1 MSRDG
6 SGHLRIVGG
15 QWAGRTIEAPDD
27 RGVTR
32 PTTDRTRERIASMV
46 LSSFGLDLSD
56 VAVLDAFAGSGAL
69 GLEML
74 SRGAASCCFV
84 DRDRDAAA
92 RVRRNVRALGA
103 DRRAHVTC
111 GDVVCL
117 AQAGTLWGAPY
128 SLVLLDPPYAMD
140 AARVSG
146 LVASLVENG
155 LLAPRTRV
163 LYERA
168 ADAPGLE
175 VAGARL
181 AKSKSHGI
189 TAVDLLIMEGATA

>member
-1 MSRDG
+1 
-6 SGHLRIVGG
+6 
-15 QWAGRTIEAPDD
+15 
-27 RGVTR
+27 
-32 PTTDRTRERIASMV
+32 
-46 LSSFGLDLSD
+46 
-56 VAVLDAFAGSGAL
+56 
-69 GLEML
+69 
-74 SRGAASCCFV
+74 
-84 DRDRDAAA
+84 
-92 RVRRNVRALGA
+92 
-103 DRRAHVTC
+103 
-111 GDVVCL
+111 
-117 AQAGTLWGAPY
+117 
-128 SLVLLDPPYAMD
+128 MD